1 MTLTM
6 YTFTKLLIL
15 ITLPVGRTLCPRG
28 SCERLHQMS
37 TTQLG
42 ALDRIVSDITFAP
55 DCPIPFPCKLWN
67 MKGLLKRATTASFS
81 QRKETGSTILDMASR
96 SSSALMWLHG
106 GCVIHSGG
114 PCISHLTSYLVHH
127 NTDTK
132 VQEARVNYTYTLH
145 HLRTGDLVE
154 QHWAP
159 EAFKSQLRLRN
170 QSHWYSKNLKI
181 KGNFERF
188 LNNVLLKQPKT
199 KLCELCVNSSLNFSF
214 HIGDQQDNDDIIEQL
229 DY

>member
-1 MTLTM
+1 M
-6 YTFTKLLIL
+6 
-15 ITLPVGRTLCPRG
+15 GRTLCPRG

-55 DCPIPFPCKLWN
+55 DCPIPFPCKLWH
-67 MKGLLKRATTASFS
+67 MKRLFKRATTASFS

-106 GCVIHSGG
+106 GCDIHSGR
-114 PCISHLTSYLVHH
+114 PCISRLTSYLVHR

-132 VQEARVNYTYTLH
+132 VWEAWVNYTLH
-145 HLRTGDLVE
+145 HLHTGDLVE

-159 EAFKSQLRLRN
+159 GAFKSHLRLRN
-170 QSHWYSKNLKI
+170 KSHWYCKKLTSKGKFWEIPQQCFN
-181 KGNFERF
+181 
-188 LNNVLLKQPKT
+188 KT
-199 KLCELCVNSSLNFSF
+199 SKS
-214 HIGDQQDNDDIIEQL
+214 
-229 DY
+229 